1 MLGNHRGP
9 HYPWNPLRWWKCSV
23 LRSVVALAE
32 CGCEHLRAR
41 DYEMWPEWPK
51 NWVFRLPWR
60 AATASVQK
68 HLVAEGN
75 PEGYLAVYPGSC
87 VGSGHVQVSEVL
99 LLTVSPKHSLLLVFF
114 QPEFVCILPCHGAAS
129 FKVGITICNRKKKK
143 PL

>member
-1 MLGNHRGP
+1 M
-9 HYPWNPLRWWKCSV
+9 
-23 LRSVVALAE
+23 
-32 CGCEHLRAR
+32 
-41 DYEMWPEWPK
+41 
-51 NWVFRLPWR
+51 
-60 AATASVQK
+60 QK

-129 FKVGITICNRKKKK
+129 FKVGITICKIKKKNHFNLSLQLRIIYFTFVGIFAL
-143 PL
+143 PLK